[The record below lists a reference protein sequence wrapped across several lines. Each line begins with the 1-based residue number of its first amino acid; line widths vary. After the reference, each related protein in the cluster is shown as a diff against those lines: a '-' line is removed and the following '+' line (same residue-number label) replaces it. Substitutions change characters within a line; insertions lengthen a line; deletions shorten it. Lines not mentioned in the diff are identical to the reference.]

1 MNQAQG
7 GRRPKEAYNP
17 MNQVQGGREKEGIC
31 WHMGQDNVA
40 KREAWMTAGSRMRGV
55 RLGVYYIMTTRTGGG
70 QHNITEDGCMEGN
83 WGQNA
88 AQSHGTMPLG
98 EGS

>member
-1 MNQAQG
+1 MDDSRFKNA
-7 GRRPKEAYNP
+7 RRFCIEP
-17 MNQVQGGREKEGIC
+17 
-31 WHMGQDNVA
+31 D
-40 KREAWMTAGSRMRGV
+40 GV